1 MKRWICCGNIATVND
16 GSDLHAV
23 LSGERTRPACWFGRL
38 AETIFL
44 FAKFAKAG
52 RLRQHAS
59 RVRSPDSPDPPMT
72 SALEKLGLTDDNAG
86 VFDGEWRGGGGK
98 IDKISPINGQKLA
111 SVRTASA
118 DDYDTAVSRAHEAFL
133 KWRTTP
139 GPVRGDTVRR
149 LGNALRDFKH
159 DLGQLVTLETGK
171 IIAEGEGE
179 VQEMIDICDFAVG
192 QSRMLYGLTIQ
203 SERPSHRL
211 MEQWHPLGVV
221 AVISAFNF
229 PVAVWSWNAALAAV
243 CGDATVWKASEKTP
257 LTAIAV
263 TKIAERVCRETGA
276 DPAIFTLLMGDRK
289 TVGQRLSADR
299 RIPLISATGSVQMG
313 LHVAQTVHGRL
324 GKTIMELGGNNA
336 LIVAPS
342 ADLEMATQSI
352 FFGAVGTAGQRCTS
366 TRRVILHES
375 VADKVRT
382 KLLGAY
388 KSLRIGNPLDRET
401 LMGPL
406 IDKSAVEMVQ
416 QSIQRLK
423 DEGGE
428 ILYGGERLEGGQ
440 YEGGCYMTPC
450 LANANPGFEI
460 VCHETFGPLLY
471 LLTYRDFDEA
481 IAIQNGV
488 PQGLTSAIFTNDVRE
503 AEKFLSAVGS
513 DCGIA
518 NVNTGTSGAEIG
530 GAFGGE
536 KETGGGRE
544 SGSDSWKM
552 YMRRQTNTIN
562 FSTELPLAQGIQF
575 GSPDEG
581 SATA

>member
-1 MKRWICCGNIATVND
+1 MQPV
-16 GSDLHAV
+16 
-23 LSGERTRPACWFGRL
+23 
-38 AETIFL
+38 
-44 FAKFAKAG
+44 
-52 RLRQHAS
+52 
-59 RVRSPDSPDPPMT
+59 
-72 SALEKLGLTDDNAG
+72 LEKLGIADDNPG
-86 VFDGEWRGGGGK
+86 VFFGEWRGSGTK
-98 IDKISPINGQKLA
+98 IDKISPIDGRRLA
-111 SVRTASA
+111 SVRTASNE
-118 DDYDTAVSRAHEAFL
+118 DYDATVARAQEAFL
-133 KWRTTP
+133 KWRVTP
-139 GPVRGDTVRR
+139 GPVRGETVRR

-159 DLGQLVTLETGK
+159 ELGQLVALESGK
-171 IIAEGEGE
+171 IVAEGEGE
-179 VQEMIDICDFAVG
+179 VQEMIDICDLAVG

-203 SERPSHRL
+203 SERPNHRL

-243 CGDATVWKASEKTP
+243 CGDATIWKASEKTP

-289 TVGQRLSADR
+289 TVGQKLSADR

-313 LHVAQTVHGRL
+313 LNVAQTVHGRL

-375 VADKVRT
+375 IADKVRG
-382 KLLGAY
+382 KLLSAY
-388 KSLRIGNPLDRET
+388 KTLRIGSPLDHQT

-406 IDKSAVEMVQ
+406 IDKGAVDMVQ

-428 ILYGGERLEGGQ
+428 ILYGGERLDGEQ
-440 YEGGCYMTPC
+440 YAGGCYMTPC
-450 LANANPGFEI
+450 LANAKPDFKI
-460 VCHETFGPLLY
+460 VCHETFGPLLD
-471 LLTYRDFDEA
+471 LLTYGQFDEA

>member
-1 MKRWICCGNIATVND
+1 MQSV
-16 GSDLHAV
+16 
-23 LSGERTRPACWFGRL
+23 
-38 AETIFL
+38 
-44 FAKFAKAG
+44 
-52 RLRQHAS
+52 
-59 RVRSPDSPDPPMT
+59 
-72 SALEKLGLTDDNAG
+72 LEKLDIADESPG
-86 VFDGEWRGGGGK
+86 VFCGEWRGGGGK
-98 IDKISPINGQKLA
+98 IDKISPIDGRKLA

-118 DDYDTAVSRAHEAFL
+118 EDYEAAISFAHEAFL
-133 KWRTTP
+133 KWRVTP
-139 GPVRGDTVRR
+139 GPVRGETVRR
-149 LGNALRDFKH
+149 LGNALRDAKH
-159 DLGQLVTLETGK
+159 ELGQLVTMESGK
-171 IIAEGEGE
+171 IVAEGEGE
-179 VQEMIDICDFAVG
+179 VQEMIDICDLAVG

-203 SERPSHRL
+203 SERPNHRL

-243 CGDATVWKASEKTP
+243 CGDATVWKPSEKTP
-257 LTAIAV
+257 LSAIAV

-276 DPAIFTLLMGDRK
+276 DPAIFTLLIGDRK
-289 TVGQRLSADR
+289 SVGEKLADDNRL
-299 RIPLISATGSVQMG
+299 PLVSATCSTRMG
-313 LHVAQTVHGRL
+313 FDVAKEVHGRL
-324 GKTIMELGGNNA
+324 GRTVMELGGNNA

-375 VADKVRT
+375 IADKVRS
-382 KLLGAY
+382 KLLAAY

-406 IDKSAVEMVQ
+406 IDKGAVEMVQ

-428 ILYGGERLEGGQ
+428 ILYGGERLDGAQ
-440 YEGGCYMTPC
+440 YSGGCYMTPC
-450 LANANPGFEI
+450 LANARPDFKI

-503 AEKFLSAVGS
+503 TEKFVSPVGS

>member
-1 MKRWICCGNIATVND
+1 M
-16 GSDLHAV
+16 
-23 LSGERTRPACWFGRL
+23 
-38 AETIFL
+38 
-44 FAKFAKAG
+44 
-52 RLRQHAS
+52 QH
-59 RVRSPDSPDPPMT
+59 V
-72 SALEKLGLTDDNAG
+72 LEKLGMTSDNAG
-86 VFDGEWRGGGGK
+86 VFDGEWRGGGAK

-111 SVRTASA
+111 GVRTASA
-118 DDYDTAVSRAHEAFL
+118 DDYDTAISRAHEAFL

-149 LGNALRDFKH
+149 LGNALREFKR

-289 TVGQRLSADR
+289 TVGQKLSADR

-313 LHVAQTVHGRL
+313 LNVAQTVHGRL

-375 VADKVRT
+375 IADKVCG
-382 KLLGAY
+382 KLLAAY
-388 KSLRIGNPLDRET
+388 KTLRIGNPLDREI

-406 IDKSAVEMVQ
+406 IDKGAVEMVQ

-428 ILYGGERLEGGQ
+428 ILYGGERLDGEQ
-440 YEGGCYMTPC
+440 YAGGCYMTPC
-450 LANANPGFEI
+450 LASAKPDFKI

-471 LLTYRDFDEA
+471 LLNYRDFDDA

-503 AEKFLSAVGS
+503 AEKFVSAVGS

>member
-1 MKRWICCGNIATVND
+1 MQTILNNLGLAEEND
-16 GSDLHAV
+16 GV
-23 LSGERTRPACWFGRL
+23 FFG
-38 AETIFL
+38 
-44 FAKFAKAG
+44 
-52 RLRQHAS
+52 
-59 RVRSPDSPDPPMT
+59 D
-72 SALEKLGLTDDNAG
+72 
-86 VFDGEWRGGGGK
+86 WRGGGTT
-98 IDKISPINGQKLA
+98 IDKISPIDGKKLA

-118 DDYDTAVSRAHEAFL
+118 DDYDAAIARAHEAFL

-139 GPVRGDTVRR
+139 GPVRGETVRQ
-149 LGNALRDFKH
+149 LGNALREAKS
-159 DLGQLVTLETGK
+159 DLGSLVTLETGK

-289 TVGQRLSADR
+289 TVGQKLSADH
-299 RIPLISATGSVQMG
+299 RIPLISATGSTQMG
-313 LHVAQTVHGRL
+313 VHVAQAVHSRL

-336 LIVAPS
+336 LIVCPS
-342 ADLEMATQSI
+342 ADIEMATQSI

-366 TRRVILHES
+366 TRRVIMHES
-375 VADKVRT
+375 IADKVRQ
-382 KLLGAY
+382 KLLAAY
-388 KSLRIGNPLDRET
+388 KSLPIGNPLNRKT

-406 IDKSAVEMVQ
+406 IDAGSVEMVLKA
-416 QSIQRLK
+416 IQRLK

-428 ILYGGERLEGGQ
+428 VLYGGERLEGPQ
-440 YEGGCYMTPC
+440 YAGGCYMTPC
-450 LANANPGFEI
+450 LANAKPDFKI
-460 VCHETFGPLLY
+460 VCDETFGPLLY

-481 IAIQNGV
+481 IAINNGV

-503 AEKFLSAVGS
+503 AEKFLSPVGS

-562 FSTELPLAQGIQF
+562 YSTELPLAQGIHF
-575 GSPDEG
+575 GGDDAG